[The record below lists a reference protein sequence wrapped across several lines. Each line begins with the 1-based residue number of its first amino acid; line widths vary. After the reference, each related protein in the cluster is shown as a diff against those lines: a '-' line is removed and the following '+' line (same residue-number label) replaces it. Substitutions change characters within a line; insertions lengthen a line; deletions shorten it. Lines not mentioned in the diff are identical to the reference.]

1 MSSGGRQLSPG
12 WTLFILTGLNLF
24 NYLDRFVLSAVLPK
38 IQESLHLDDAQ
49 GGTLGTAFMIGYFLT
64 SPFFGL
70 LGDRLSRKWLIAIGI
85 FVWSAGTVLSGLAS
99 GFVMLVCF
107 RVLVGVGE
115 ASYATISPS
124 VISDKFSGPKR
135 NTALTVFYVA
145 IPIGAALGNF
155 IGGQVAA
162 HASWRDAFIW
172 AGAPGLLLA
181 LVLLPFA
188 DAPRDPAVHA
198 VAKPT
203 LRDVLNLFRIPN
215 YLLVVLGYTAYTF
228 ALGGFQHWGSSF
240 LQRVHNVPVDRAGTF
255 FLASLAISGLVA
267 TFLGGLAASSLQK
280 RTPAGY
286 AIVLASSVTL
296 AVPVAFAALSLAN
309 TPLAMWVLAASM
321 FLLFL
326 STGPTNT
333 LILETVPPHLRASA
347 MAASI
352 FTIHLLGDMLSPRV
366 VGQVSKG
373 SGLGPAM
380 LVLPAALIPA
390 AILWIALAI
399 RMRRRSEQTL
409 SSSGAAEA
417 HTKTF

>member
-1 MSSGGRQLSPG
+1 MSGAKRHLSPA

-38 IQESLHLDDAQ
+38 IQETLHLDDAQ

-70 LGDRLSRKWLIAIGI
+70 LGDRLSRKWLIASGI
-85 FVWSAGTVLSGLAS
+85 LVWSIGTVLSGLAT
-99 GFVMLVCF
+99 GFITLVWF
-107 RVLVGVGE
+107 RVMVGVGE

-135 NTALTVFYVA
+135 NTALTIFYVA

-162 HASWRDAFIW
+162 HSSWRNAFIW
-172 AGAPGLLLA
+172 AGAPGLVLA

-188 DAPRDPAVHA
+188 DAPRDPQAQSA
-198 VAKPT
+198 PKPT
-203 LRDVLNLFRIPN
+203 FRDVLNLFRIPN
-215 YLLVVLGYTAYTF
+215 YLLVVLGYTGYTF

-255 FLASLAISGLVA
+255 FLASLAVSGLIA
-267 TFLGGLAASSLQK
+267 TFLGGLAASALQK

-286 AIVLASSVTL
+286 AIVLAASISL
-296 AVPVAFAALSLAN
+296 AIPVAFAALSLHN
-309 TPLAMWVLAASM
+309 TSAAMWVLAAAM

-352 FTIHLLGDMLSPRV
+352 FTIHLLGDMLSPRII
-366 VGQVSKG
+366 GQISKTA
-373 SGLGPAM
+373 GLSSAM
-380 LVLPAALIPA
+380 LVLPAALVPCA
-390 AILWIALAI
+390 VLWGMLAT
-399 RMRRRSEQTL
+399 RMRK
-409 SSSGAAEA
+409 AAMPEA
-417 HTKTF
+417 

>member
-1 MSSGGRQLSPG
+1 MNGAKRQLSPA

-38 IQESLHLDDAQ
+38 IQETLHLDDGQ

-70 LGDRLSRKWLIAIGI
+70 LGDRFSRKWLIAFGI
-85 FVWSAGTVLSGLAS
+85 FVWSIGTVLSGLAT
-99 GFVMLVCF
+99 GFTVLVWYRVM
-107 RVLVGVGE
+107 VGVGE

-135 NTALTVFYVA
+135 NTALTIFYVA
-145 IPIGAALGNF
+145 IPVGAALGSF

-162 HASWRDAFIW
+162 HSSWRNAFIW
-172 AGAPGLLLA
+172 AGAPGLVLA

-188 DAPRDPAVHA
+188 DTPRNPEALAAP
-198 VAKPT
+198 KPT
-203 LRDVLNLFRIPN
+203 IRDVFNLFRIPN
-215 YLLVVLGYTAYTF
+215 FLLVVLGYTAYTF

-255 FLASLAISGLVA
+255 FLAALAISGLVA
-267 TFLGGLAASSLQK
+267 TFLGGLAASALQK

-286 AIVLASSVTL
+286 SIVLSVSVTL
-296 AVPVAFAALSLAN
+296 AVPVAFAALSLRN
-309 TPLAMWVLAASM
+309 TTAAMWMLAGSM

-333 LILETVPPHLRASA
+333 LILETVPAHLRASA

-352 FTIHLLGDMLSPRV
+352 FTIHLLGDMLSPRL
-366 VGQVSKG
+366 VGQVSKTA
-373 SGLGPAM
+373 GLGHAM
-380 LVLPAALIPA
+380 LVLPAALLPA
-390 AILWIALAI
+390 ALLWGALAA
-399 RMRRRSEQTL
+399 RMRKPSAP
-409 SSSGAAEA
+409 GA
-417 HTKTF
+417 

>member
-1 MSSGGRQLSPG
+1 MSRAKRELSPA

-38 IQESLHLDDAQ
+38 IQETLGLDDLQ

-70 LGDRLSRKWLIAIGI
+70 LGDRMSRKWLIAFGI
-85 FVWSAGTVLSGLAS
+85 FVWSIGTLLSGLAT
-99 GFVMLVCF
+99 GFTMLVCY
-107 RVLVGVGE
+107 RLMVGVGE

-124 VISDKFSGPKR
+124 IISDKFSGPKR
-135 NTALTVFYVA
+135 NTALTIFYVA
-145 IPIGAALGNF
+145 IPVGAALGSF

-162 HASWRDAFIW
+162 HSSWRNAFIW

-181 LVLLPFA
+181 VVLLPFA
-188 DAPRDPAVHA
+188 DAPRDPAA
-198 VAKPT
+198 QAAPKPT
-203 LRDVLNLFRIPN
+203 FKDVLSLFRIPN

-267 TFLGGLAASSLQK
+267 TFLGGLAASALQK

-286 AIVLASSVTL
+286 ALVLAVSVLL
-296 AVPVAFAALSLAN
+296 AVPVAFVALSWRDTSA
-309 TPLAMWVLAASM
+309 AMWALAASM

-333 LILETVPPHLRASA
+333 LILETVPAHLRASA
-347 MAASI
+347 MALSI
-352 FTIHLLGDMLSPRV
+352 FTIHLLGDMLSPRII
-366 VGQVSKG
+366 GQVAKTA
-373 SGLGPAM
+373 GLGPAM

-390 AILWIALAI
+390 AALWGILAA
-399 RMRRRSEQTL
+399 RMRKASQVTATNF
-409 SSSGAAEA
+409 SG
-417 HTKTF
+417 H